1 MKNKK
6 MKENKKVSE
15 SIDLTETL
23 NNLFLRNEIDRI
35 NRDYVIKVEW
45 YCKEAWGFEERIS
58 ISKII
63 EIIRFFLDTSKKEV
77 KINDNVSLKR
87 VKRWS

>member
-35 NRDYVIKVEW
+35 NKDYVIKVKW
-45 YCKEAWGFEERIS
+45 YCSEAWGFEDNITIS
-58 ISKII
+58 RVV
-63 EIIRFFLDTSKKEV
+63 EIIRFFFDTSKKEV

-87 VKRWS
+87 VKR